1 MPDIHFTLSQLRLL
15 DVIDILVIAF
25 IIYHVLVLIKGT
37 RGWQITLGVS
47 ALFLFYYLT
56 SSLDL
61 RTVEWLFAN
70 FFTYFILALIV
81 IFQQEIRRGLAA
93 IGRGRFVRRLFSH
106 KEKAGFEQIVLAATT
121 FSERRIGALI
131 VIECGIGLK
140 NYIETGIQLD
150 SLLSYDLLVT
160 IFNPKSPLHDGAV
173 VVQDDRIAA
182 AACFL
187 PLTTSPYLSKET
199 GSRHRAGIGI
209 SEESDAIVVIVSEE
223 SGRISAVS
231 RGQMTHNLD
240 GPRLLAFLQKTA
252 HVSEAPDTVVSS
264 ERQQEAG

>member
-1 MPDIHFTLSQLRLL
+1 MSDLGSTLRQLGPLEIL
-15 DVIDILVIAF
+15 DILVITF
-25 IIYHVLVLIKGT
+25 IIYHVLLLVKGT

-47 ALFLFYYLT
+47 ALFIFYYLT

-106 KEKAGFEQIVLAATT
+106 KDKAGFEQIVLAATT
-121 FSERRIGALI
+121 LAERRIGALM
-131 VIECGIGLK
+131 VIERGIGLK

-150 SLLSYDLLVT
+150 ALLSYDLLLT

-173 VVQDDRIAA
+173 VIHGDRVAA

-223 SGRISAVS
+223 NGRISAVS
-231 RGQMTHNLD
+231 RGRMTHNLD
-240 GPRLLAFLQKTA
+240 GPRLLAFLQNTA
-252 HVSEAPDTVVSS
+252 RVGDTPDTAAASG
-264 ERQQEAG
+264 RQREAV

>member
-1 MPDIHFTLSQLRLL
+1 MSDLGSTLSQLGPLEIL
-15 DVIDILVIAF
+15 DILVITF
-25 IIYHVLVLIKGT
+25 IIYHVLLLVKGT

-47 ALFLFYYLT
+47 ALFIFYYLT

-106 KEKAGFEQIVLAATT
+106 KDKAGFEQIVLAATT
-121 FSERRIGALI
+121 LAERRIGALM
-131 VIECGIGLK
+131 VIERGIGLK

-150 SLLSYDLLVT
+150 ALLSYDLLLT

-173 VVQDDRIAA
+173 VIHGDRVAA

-223 SGRISAVS
+223 NGRISAVS
-231 RGQMTHNLD
+231 RGRMTHNLD
-240 GPRLLAFLQKTA
+240 GPRLLAFLQNTA
-252 HVSEAPDTVVSS
+252 RVSDTPDTAAASG
-264 ERQQEAG
+264 RQREAV